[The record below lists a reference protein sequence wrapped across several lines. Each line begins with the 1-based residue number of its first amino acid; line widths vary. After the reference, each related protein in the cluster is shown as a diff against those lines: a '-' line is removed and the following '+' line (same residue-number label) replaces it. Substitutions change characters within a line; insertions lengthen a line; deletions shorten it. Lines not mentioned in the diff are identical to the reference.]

1 MGRFLVT
8 GTAGFIGW
16 KVAQQLLERGDSV
29 VGVDDLNDA
38 YDVRLKEWRL
48 GTLRGQSGFSFERAD
63 IVDRTA
69 LERVFEM
76 GGRPAFNGVINLA
89 ARAGVRQSVE
99 NPWVY
104 LATNATGTLNLL
116 DCCRRWGVPKFVLA
130 STSSLYGTHNPR
142 PYVEDAD
149 TSQPLS
155 PYAASKKAAEAM
167 AYTYHYLHGID
178 VTVLRYFTVYGPAGR
193 PDMSV
198 FRFVQWIREG
208 RPLTVYGDG
217 RQERDFT
224 YVDDVARGTIA
235 ALRPLGYDIINL
247 GSDRPV
253 VLADAIRMTEE
264 ATQAKATLE
273 YQPRHPADVEAT
285 WANIDKAKA
294 VLGWEPRTHF
304 AEGVAKL
311 VRWYDENREWTRDIR
326 TGR

>member
-1 MGRFLVT
+1 MGRYLVT

-16 KVAQQLLERGDSV
+16 KVAEQLLERGDTV

-48 GTLRGQSGFSFERAD
+48 STLVGRPGFSFERAD
-63 IVDRTA
+63 IVDRAA
-69 LERVFEM
+69 LERVFEIA
-76 GGRPAFNGVINLA
+76 GRPSFEGVINLA

-116 DCCRRWGVPKFVLA
+116 DCCVRRGVPKFVLA

-142 PYVEDAD
+142 PYVENAD

-155 PYAASKKAAEAM
+155 PYAASKKAAETM
-167 AYTYHYLHGID
+167 AYTFHYLHGID

-208 RPLTVYGDG
+208 RPLIVFGDG
-217 RQERDFT
+217 KQERDFT

-235 ALRPLGYDIINL
+235 ALKPLGYDIINL
-247 GSDRPV
+247 GSDRPI

-264 ATQAKATLE
+264 ATGAKATLE
-273 YQPRHPADVEAT
+273 YRPRHPADVDAT
-285 WANIDKAKA
+285 WANIDRAKA
-294 VLGWEPRTHF
+294 VLDWTPRTHF
-304 AEGVAKL
+304 AEGVGRL
-311 VRWYDENREWTRDIR
+311 VRWYDENREWTRNVQ
-326 TGR
+326 TGS